1 MIKIRLVNMKKGRE
15 EKKAKCISGRNSI
28 LPRVLVFDVL
38 NSASAL
44 DTADSKSRRVV
55 KASDH
60 TCLPLERTLECL
72 VDLRWVPHINDIDVP
87 VRGADYA

>member
-1 MIKIRLVNMKKGRE
+1 MIKIRLVNMKKRRE
-15 EKKAKCISGRNSI
+15 EKKAKCISERDSI

-44 DTADSKSRRVV
+44 DTADSKARRVV

-60 TCLPLERTLECL
+60 ACLPLERTLECF
-72 VDLRWVPHINDIDVP
+72 VDL
-87 VRGADYA
+87 